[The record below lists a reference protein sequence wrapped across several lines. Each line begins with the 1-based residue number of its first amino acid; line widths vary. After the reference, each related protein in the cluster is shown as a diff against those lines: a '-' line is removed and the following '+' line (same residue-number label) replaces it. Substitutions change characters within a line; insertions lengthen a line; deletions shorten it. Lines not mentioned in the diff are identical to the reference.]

1 MVVVLWRC
9 KTGSLQSDKIVHRV
23 IIIAWE
29 SAALPAI
36 CTIVATALYHALLVS
51 SIHSSITVLN
61 CQIVFIQ
68 YTYDHVVILLV
79 LQTGKLYTLGML
91 RSLNMRAKLRQ
102 KFRSVDLGGRISLQS
117 VNCDTY
123 SAITSTANNSD
134 PCPDVRV
141 STPASAKGSL
151 V

>member
-23 IIIAWE
+23 IIITWE

-36 CTIVATALYHALLVS
+36 CTIVAAALYHALLVS
-51 SIHSSITVLN
+51 DMYSTITALN
-61 CQIVFIQ
+61 FQIVFME

-91 RSLNMRAKLRQ
+91 RSLNMRVKLRQ

-117 VNCDTY
+117 VNCDMY

-134 PCPDVRV
+134 PCPDVRM
-141 STPASAKGSL
+141 STLTSANGL
-151 V
+151 WV

>member
-1 MVVVLWRC
+1 VVVVLWRC

-23 IIIAWE
+23 IIVAWE

-36 CTIVATALYHALLVS
+36 CTIVAAALYHAILVS
-51 SIHSSITVLN
+51 GIYSSLTALN
-61 CQIVFIQ
+61 FQFVFIQ
-68 YTYDHVVILLV
+68 YTYDHVVVLLV

-102 KFRSVDLGGRISLQS
+102 KFRSVDLGGRISLPT

-123 SAITSTANNSD
+123 SAITSMANNSD

-141 STPASAKGSL
+141 STPTSSNGSL